1 MGSGVGEHFNR
12 TTDDLTGGDFGLDAD
27 TGDAAIEGSFDGDEE
42 AVGETLVPLAR
53 KEVVMESQSVINFMR
68 NVNRIR
74 FNSLSGEQLGM
85 GPFVT

>member
-12 TTDDLTGGDFGLDAD
+12 TTDDLTGGDFGLADAD
-27 TGDAAIEGSFDGDEE
+27 TGDAAIEGSFDGEEE
-42 AVGETLVPLAR
+42 AVDESLAPPAR

-74 FNSLSGEQLGM
+74 FNSLSGE
-85 GPFVT
+85 